1 MCCNNQIHDE
11 LKSMEECTCPFCD
24 QQLAEFEK
32 VVESCCN
39 EQDIETIE
47 GMNICLNCGLV
58 HSCEYAIEY
67 FYFYD
72 NMHRIRQKSVYHRKY
87 HIENVLNSISID
99 KNIEITQQQKKKI
112 HEIFIEIGKVINE
125 VNNRRKR
132 MIGIKYVIKKLFKML
147 GLPYKD
153 INVTKSKRTLTY
165 YEQYWEKIQSLIGD
179 RIESIINK

>member
-1 MCCNNQIHDE
+1 
-11 LKSMEECTCPFCD
+11 
-24 QQLAEFEK
+24 
-32 VVESCCN
+32 
-39 EQDIETIE
+39 
-47 GMNICLNCGLV
+47 MNICLNCGLV
-58 HSCEYAIEY
+58 HSCEYAIEPY
-67 FYFYD
+67 NFYD
-72 NMHRIRQKSVYHRKY
+72 DMHRIRRKSVYHQKY

-112 HEIFIEIGKVINE
+112 HKIFIEIGKVINE

-132 MIGIKYVIKKLFKML
+132 VISIKYVIKQLFQML